1 LKYEKVILDTDICIK
16 IGNYEKVK
24 FLEILIPKIVKKAYM
39 HKYVY
44 ENELLTP
51 KNAKVQIDNLIK
63 CGTIE
68 ILDEDKLDKL
78 EKLIYNQT
86 KNILKKYMIGTKE
99 EGKNWGEVVSLSMA
113 KTLNI
118 SYFVSDEKEIQP
130 IINTHLNSGNEY
142 DITVIRIENI
152 INCIK
157 ENPEC
162 GINRKTAKAIWR
174 SCGKSNSDFDS
185 YIWKNN

>member
-1 LKYEKVILDTDICIK
+1 MKYEKVILDTDICIK

-24 FLEILIPKIVKKAYM
+24 FLEMLIPKIVEKAYM

-78 EKLIYNQT
+78 EKLIYDQT
-86 KNILKKYMIGTKE
+86 KNILK
-99 EGKNWGEVVSLSMA
+99 
-113 KTLNI
+113 NI
-118 SYFVSDEKEIQP
+118 
-130 IINTHLNSGNEY
+130 
-142 DITVIRIENI
+142 
-152 INCIK
+152 
-157 ENPEC
+157 
-162 GINRKTAKAIWR
+162 
-174 SCGKSNSDFDS
+174 
-185 YIWKNN
+185 

>member
-1 LKYEKVILDTDICIK
+1 
-16 IGNYEKVK
+16 
-24 FLEILIPKIVKKAYM
+24 M

-86 KNILKKYMIGTKE
+86 KI
-99 EGKNWGEVVSLSMA
+99 
-113 KTLNI
+113 
-118 SYFVSDEKEIQP
+118 F
-130 IINTHLNSGNEY
+130 
-142 DITVIRIENI
+142 
-152 INCIK
+152 
-157 ENPEC
+157 
-162 GINRKTAKAIWR
+162 
-174 SCGKSNSDFDS
+174 
-185 YIWKNN
+185 

>member
-1 LKYEKVILDTDICIK
+1 MKYEKVILDTDICIK

-86 KNILKKYMIGTKE
+86 KNILK
-99 EGKNWGEVVSLSMA
+99 
-113 KTLNI
+113 NI
-118 SYFVSDEKEIQP
+118 
-130 IINTHLNSGNEY
+130 
-142 DITVIRIENI
+142 
-152 INCIK
+152 
-157 ENPEC
+157 
-162 GINRKTAKAIWR
+162 
-174 SCGKSNSDFDS
+174 
-185 YIWKNN
+185 

>member
-1 LKYEKVILDTDICIK
+1 MKYEKVILDTDICIK

-86 KNILKKYMIGTKE
+86 KNILKKYMIGTE
-99 EGKNWGEVVSLSMA
+99 EKGKNWGEVVSLSMA
-113 KTLNI
+113 KILNI